1 MCVCV
6 CVCVCVYVYVCVRFD
21 SDEVEKTEGHKIFNE
36 KEVIKTFLE
45 WFCL

>member
-1 MCVCV
+1 MCVY
-6 CVCVCVYVYVCVRFD
+6 VCVCVYVCGHFD

-36 KEVIKTFLE
+36 KEVIKTFLK